1 MNNLLLLFIVVVI
14 ILSFGII
21 IKNKRR
27 KNKLRKKILADGPSN
42 YGEVAENIALSIS
55 KSKALYKEL
64 IVKVHPDRFLEE
76 KKDMANELASKIT
89 KSKRN
94 FEELSKLKTEVDA
107 FLS

>member
-1 MNNLLLLFIVVVI
+1 MSNLLLIVI
-14 ILSFGII
+14 AFLILLSFFVIR
-21 IKNKRR
+21 NKRR

-64 IVKVHPDRFLEE
+64 IIKVHPDKFSED
-76 KKDMANELASKIT
+76 KKEMANELASKIT

-94 FEELSKLKTEVDA
+94 FEELAKLKIEVDA